1 MKPERRAYPL
11 GDRLVHFVAL
21 GFGVGTVPVAPGT
34 IGTIV
39 AIPFYL
45 MIQNAPA
52 LWYAAIVLAMFV
64 LGMWICRA
72 TERDLGAH
80 DHPAIVWDE
89 IVGYLITM
97 FLAPPGWIWVV
108 LGFILFRLFDIWKPF
123 PIRAFE
129 QHTHGGLGIMLDDAL
144 AGLYALLSLQALAY
158 TLLPRL

>member
-1 MKPERRAYPL
+1 MKPKQRPYPL

-34 IGTIV
+34 IGTLV

-45 MIQNAPA
+45 MIRNASAP
-52 LWYAAIVLAMFV
+52 WYAEMVLIMFV
-64 LGMWICRA
+64 LGMWICRV
-72 TERDLGAH
+72 TERDLGVQ

-97 FLAPPGWIWVV
+97 FLAPPGWIWIV

-123 PIRAFE
+123 PIRALE
-129 QHTHGGLGIMLDDAL
+129 QRIQGGLGIMLDDAL
-144 AGLYALLSLQALAY
+144 AGIYAWLSLQALAY
-158 TLLPRL
+158 ILIPRL